1 MNKILDIE
9 NFFAANAASDES
21 ILVLLT
27 FLINLVL
34 AAALSYWIEKVYIK
48 RGTAL
53 SNRPAFAQNFI
64 LITLTT
70 MLVIS
75 IVKSSLALSLGLI
88 GALSIVRFR
97 AAIKEPQELSYLF
110 LAIAVGLGMGANQQ
124 VITIIAIASIIGILR
139 VRAYF
144 EENSERIKGWD
155 PNLYLTVSTNNVKS
169 LPLERITK
177 TIAGLCSRARLKRA
191 DSSNGALEVLFLIE
205 TSKEDDLHKFE
216 TAIRT
221 LDEDVKITLLES
233 K

>member
-1 MNKILDIE
+1 MKKMQELE
-9 NFFAANAASDES
+9 NFFAFNATTDSS
-21 ILVLLT
+21 IIGLLT
-27 FLINLVL
+27 FLVNLVL
-34 AAALSYWIEKVYIK
+34 AAALSYWIGKVYEK
-48 RGTAL
+48 HGTAL
-53 SNRPAFAQNFI
+53 SNRRAFAQNFI

-139 VRAYF
+139 IRAYF
-144 EENSERIKGWD
+144 EGKSERIKGWD
-155 PNLYLTVSTNNVKS
+155 PNLYLTVSTNNVKA
-169 LPLERITK
+169 LPLEGITK
-177 TIAGLCSRARLKRA
+177 IITGIFSRARLKRA
-191 DSSNGALEVLFLIE
+191 DSSNGALEVLFLVE
-205 TSKEDDLHKFE
+205 TSKEDDPHKIE
-216 TAIRT
+216 TALRA
-221 LDEDVKITLLES
+221 LDEDVRITLLES

>member
-9 NFFAANAASDES
+9 NFFAAKAASGES
-21 ILVLLT
+21 TLVLLT

-177 TIAGLCSRARLKRA
+177 TIADLCSRARLKRA

-205 TSKEDDLHKFE
+205 TSKEDDPHKFE
-216 TAIRT
+216 TALRT